1 MAVGSKYRFH
11 EAIHKVRFIAAPIRF
26 VVEKSWAD
34 SHLPHVPAKH
44 LECCPQSDDVEGLS
58 HLADCGLALGLRP
71 WPSPQKF
78 TVCPVVIMAQRA
90 SSYFHLHLVSDA
102 TGETLTTVARAAT
115 AQYTKVS
122 AVEHVYPLV
131 RTQKQLDRVLTEIEE
146 SPGIVLYTLLD
157 DELLQ
162 RLENHCREL
171 SLPCLSILGPV
182 LQLLQSYLGTETS
195 HRVGAQH
202 TLNAD
207 YFKRIDALNYTMLHD
222 DGQHLEDLEDADVVL
237 VGVSRTSKTP
247 TSIYLA
253 NRGVK
258 TGNVPV
264 VPGVE
269 VSRHV
274 EELSRPLV
282 VGLYASPE
290 RIVQIRQ
297 NRLLGLRAHHDG
309 DQYIDRKAV
318 AEEVAFS
325 RKLCARHNWPSI
337 DVTRRSIEETA
348 AAVMSFLAERRRQ
361 PLG

>member
-1 MAVGSKYRFH
+1 M
-11 EAIHKVRFIAAPIRF
+11 
-26 VVEKSWAD
+26 
-34 SHLPHVPAKH
+34 PHRT
-44 LECCPQSDDVEGLS
+44 G
-58 HLADCGLALGLRP
+58 
-71 WPSPQKF
+71 
-78 TVCPVVIMAQRA
+78 
-90 SSYFHLHLVSDA
+90 SYFHLHLVSDA

-122 AVEHVYPLV
+122 PIEHVYPLV
-131 RTQKQLDRVLTEIEE
+131 RTQKQLDRALAEIEE
-146 SPGIVLYTLLD
+146 APGIVLYTLLEED
-157 DELLQ
+157 LVK
-162 RLENHCREL
+162 RLEDHCREL

-182 LQLLQSYLGTETS
+182 LQLMRSYLGTETS

-222 DGQHLEDLEDADVVL
+222 DGQLVEELEDADVVL

-258 TGNVPV
+258 TGNVPL
-264 VPGVE
+264 VPGITLAPQVE
-269 VSRHV
+269 T
-274 EELSRPLV
+274 LKKPLV

-297 NRLLGLRAHHDG
+297 NRLLGLKAHQDD
-309 DQYIDRKAV
+309 DQYIDRAAV
-318 AEEVAFS
+318 TEEVTLS
-325 RKLCARHNWPSI
+325 RRLCAKHNWPIIDVTRRSIEETAAVTEEVTLSRRLCAKHNWPII

-348 AAVMSFLAERRRQ
+348 AAVLKLLAERRRL
-361 PLG
+361 PIA